1 MLLFLYIRLQIALD
15 FIIVIAVVVR
25 VVVVVMVVV
34 VVVTAVLYNPI
45 VRSTRTTGTSI
56 RLACQRAEFA
66 RNSVE
71 CTSV

>member
-1 MLLFLYIRLQIALD
+1 MLLFLYIRLQIVLD

-25 VVVVVMVVV
+25 VVVMVV